1 MDKFFSVKK
10 HKKWRKRIYKSVI
23 RTAKV
28 CLISY
33 NACLYKHPD
42 ATNVELY
49 TMVLNS
55 RNYSEDA
62 IEYILTNANSL
73 ADVVH
78 LIAMQEL
85 PSGMDY
91 FVKNPLKS
99 RYDFLEDLEDKPK
112 LVEIYGSVYEI
123 VCSIIPEGI

>member
-1 MDKFFSVKK
+1 M
-10 HKKWRKRIYKSVI
+10 VI

-33 NACLYKHPD
+33 HAFLSKHPD

-55 RNYSEDA
+55 RNYSENA
-62 IEYILTNANSL
+62 IEDILTKANSL

-78 LIAMQEL
+78 LIAMGEL
-85 PSGMDY
+85 PLKMNY

-99 RYDFLEDLEDKPK
+99 KYDFLEDKPK
-112 LVEIYGSVYEI
+112 LVETYCSVYEI
-123 VCSIIPEGI
+123 VCSIIPEGM

>member
-1 MDKFFSVKK
+1 MDNFLSVKK
-10 HKKWRKRIYKSVI
+10 HKLWRKRIYKSVI

-42 ATNVELY
+42 ATKVELY
-49 TMVLNS
+49 TMVLNT
-55 RNYSEDA
+55 RNYSGEA
-62 IEYILTNANSL
+62 IEYILTKANSL

-85 PSGMDY
+85 PPEMHY

-99 RYDFLEDLEDKPK
+99 RYDFLEDKPK